1 MSAHWRLVLWYAAW
15 VPAGAA
21 MVGVVIWFLY
31 GEVYAGTFLYGAGV
45 GIVSS
50 VSRALTVSLLSR
62 RAKAF
67 RMMLGA
73 VLFVGRYGFWAVTL
87 GVPAYLGLWPALPMM
102 LGCVGVYLAE
112 NVLLLPGV
120 LMVRSR
126 HSVGERVE
134 RRVEV

>member
-1 MSAHWRLVLWYAAW
+1 
-15 VPAGAA
+15 

-31 GEVYAGTFLYGAGV
+31 GEVYAGPFLYGAGV

-62 RAKAF
+62 RANAF

-87 GVPAYLGLWPALPMM
+87 GVPAYLDLWPALPMM

-126 HSVGERVE
+126 RSVGERVE

>member
-1 MSAHWRLVLWYAAW
+1 MSAHWRLVLWYATW
-15 VPAGAA
+15 VPAGAV
-21 MVGVVIWFLY
+21 MVGVAIWLLY
-31 GEVYAGTFLYGAGV
+31 GEVYAGIFLYGAGV
-45 GIVSS
+45 GMVSS

-62 RAKAF
+62 RARAF
-67 RMMLGA
+67 GMMLGA

-87 GVPAYLGLWPALPMM
+87 GVPAYLDLWPALPMM

-126 HSVGERVE
+126 RSVGERVE
-134 RRVEV
+134 RRVEI